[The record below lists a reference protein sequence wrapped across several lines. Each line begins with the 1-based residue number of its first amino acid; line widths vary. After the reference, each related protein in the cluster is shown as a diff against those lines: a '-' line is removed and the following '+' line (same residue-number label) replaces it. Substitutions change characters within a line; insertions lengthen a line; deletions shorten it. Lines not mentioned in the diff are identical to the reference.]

1 MTSAK
6 KRKSELGIHLDVG
19 HDSIGWCVTR
29 TFPEDGKA
37 LAIPGTGVVLFPAD
51 DCLANARRAFRRQRR
66 HIRATRQRIARMKSM
81 ILALGVMTEAE
92 LSRNLTAAPWKLAA
106 EALSCGRLLSWPELW
121 SVLRWYAHNRGYDGN
136 ILASAKNRQEGD
148 ADDIKK
154 NAASHEMMAKYGTTT
169 MAETMCRF
177 LGVDLGGEKISSREY
192 FKGNGVSFDRAVVV
206 KEVSENCKA

>member
-1 MTSAK
+1 M
-6 KRKSELGIHLDVG
+6 
-19 HDSIGWCVTR
+19 TR
-29 TFPEDGKA
+29 TFPGNERF

-51 DCLANARRAFRRQRR
+51 DCLANSRREFRRQRR

-92 LSRNLTAAPWKLAA
+92 LSKNLTAAPWKLAA
-106 EALSCGRLLSWPELW
+106 EVLSRGKLLSWPELW
-121 SVLRWYAHNRGYDGN
+121 CVLRWYAHNRGYDGN

-154 NAASHEMMAKYGTTT
+154 NAASHDMMAKFGTST

-177 LGVDLGGEKISSREY
+177 LCVDPQGDKISSREY
-192 FKGNGVSFDRAVVV
+192 FKGNKVSFDT
-206 KEVSENCKA
+206 N